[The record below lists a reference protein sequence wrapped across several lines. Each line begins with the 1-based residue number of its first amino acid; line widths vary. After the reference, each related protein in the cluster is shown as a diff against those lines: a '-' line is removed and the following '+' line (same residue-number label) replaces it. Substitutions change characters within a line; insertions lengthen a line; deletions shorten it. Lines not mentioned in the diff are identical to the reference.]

1 MRNSRWGRAQ
11 VTCSYCYS
19 TGHNKRGCETY
30 KRDALEGRVPKLR
43 QLKKRRCSYC
53 GTPGHDRRSCE
64 SLHDDKISTILANRE
79 WIRLVVGDLEKSG
92 VGIGTLIKY
101 STPIPSREW
110 ILGMVT
116 GFRWKNLSINYPT
129 KAWIQIRN
137 FGGNAPEKLMPP
149 GYSPREVGYISLRD
163 VHRPVFGD
171 HQRSPVTTRVARPSI
186 ELEGSIAESEVIEVV
201 SPVYSNLALHA
212 PQNILAGG
220 DGIGEFYD
228 DKRSKDYYV
237 NFEKD

>member
-1 MRNSRWGRAQ
+1 MSRWGRAK
-11 VTCSYCYS
+11 VTCSYCYG

-30 KRDALEGRVPKLR
+30 KRDAQEGRVPKFR
-43 QLKKRRCSYC
+43 EIKKRRCSYC
-53 GTPGHDRRSCE
+53 GTADHDRRSCE

-101 STPIPSREW
+101 SPRGVGRGW

-137 FGGNAPEKLMPP
+137 FGGNTPENLMPP

-163 VHRPVFGD
+163 IHRPVLADRQGT
-171 HQRSPVTTRVARPSI
+171 PVAARVLKPNI
-186 ELEGSIAESEVIEVV
+186 KLEGSIAESEVFKIV
-201 SPVYSNLALHA
+201 SPVCSNLTNQA

-220 DGIGEFYD
+220 DGIGEFYEG
-228 DKRSKDYYV
+228 KRSKDYYV